1 MEAIDGLK
9 EGVVAILDE
18 VQRWLDGRDGTT
30 LSEWLDRQE
39 AEARSSLWPEQK
51 TVAARQMASAPSAR
65 AWAPNSIESQEQ
77 PNNQPRAEAARRRR
91 RTAFHVGRRKGDGT
105 WT

>member
-1 MEAIDGLK
+1 MGAIDGLK

-39 AEARSSLWPEQK
+39 AEEGARE
-51 TVAARQMASAPSAR
+51 R
-65 AWAPNSIESQEQ
+65 
-77 PNNQPRAEAARRRR
+77 
-91 RTAFHVGRRKGDGT
+91 
-105 WT
+105 

>member
-39 AEARSSLWPEQK
+39 AE
-51 TVAARQMASAPSAR
+51 
-65 AWAPNSIESQEQ
+65 
-77 PNNQPRAEAARRRR
+77 EAARRRR